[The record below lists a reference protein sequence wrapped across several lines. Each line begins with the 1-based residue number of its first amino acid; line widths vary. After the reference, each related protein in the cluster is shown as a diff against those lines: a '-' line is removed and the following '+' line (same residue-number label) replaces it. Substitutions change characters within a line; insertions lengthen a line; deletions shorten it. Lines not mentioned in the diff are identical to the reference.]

1 MQAIDLRLLRGAAL
15 PTAAVAVVALVVSG
29 VLAGGKGVLGAAVGG
44 AIVVAFFTVSLVA
57 VAKAGQIF
65 PQLMLPVALGT
76 YVLKLGVLY
85 LFIAA
90 FVDARWMAP
99 KAFALTVIACTLTWM
114 VAEVRAFLTQRILY
128 VDPTGGER
136 S

>member
-1 MQAIDLRLLRGAAL
+1 MKAIDLRLLRGAAL

-29 VLAGGKGVLGAAVGG
+29 VLAGGKGVLGAGFGG
-44 AIVVAFFTVSLVA
+44 AVVVGFFAVSLVT
-57 VAKAGQIF
+57 VAKAGQIL
-65 PQLMLPVALGT
+65 PQAMLPVALGT
-76 YVLKLGVLY
+76 YVVKLGVLY
-85 LFIAA
+85 LLVAA

-99 KAFALTVIACTLTWM
+99 KAFAFTVIACTLTWM
-114 VAEVRAFLTQRILY
+114 AAEARFFLTQRILY